1 MEKLKKLIAM
11 LLSMSIMLTAAGC
24 QSKNKGK
31 NVDVSNVTVASQ
43 DTNLI
48 CSDDVIARSQLMVIE
63 EFKKQINNIALKYL
77 DEEDLNKVSVES
89 IYINKE
95 NGKLAM
101 DLNIEQV
108 KNISKLKKFLKYVSQ
123 VIPINGFNIDDTLL
137 DEIAKEYDEIESLK
151 IKSSTDSVTN
161 VSLEN
166 FKNIKFL
173 GLERVVATN
182 LPKSVISIDFI
193 GSKDPETNI
202 VDKSYSADVMLRQLG
217 WLDHI
222 YQISFENMNVSH
234 VSIPITKVI
243 SLTFK
248 NCTGLTN
255 VYISDSDIVEIH
267 NSNDDGINYND
278 ITVFGKINEELIV
291 IAPNCSVDTSQIK
304 GDAQVSYY
312 LETPNY
318 VVTQGNAEIQ
328 TTSTLTLKQ

>member
-1 MEKLKKLIAM
+1 MGKLKKLISI
-11 LLSMSIMLTAAGC
+11 LLSCAIMLTMAGC

-31 NVDVSNVTVASQ
+31 NVDISNVTVASQ
-43 DTNLI
+43 DTQLI
-48 CSDDVIARSQLMVIE
+48 YNDDVIARSQLMVID
-63 EFKKQINNIALKYL
+63 EFKKQINSIALKYL
-77 DEEDLNKVSVES
+77 DEEDLNNVSVES

-95 NGKLAM
+95 NVKLAL
-101 DLNIEQV
+101 DLKIEKV
-108 KNISKLKKFLKYVSQ
+108 KNINKLKKFLKYVSQ
-123 VIPINGFNIDDTLL
+123 VIPINGFSIYDTLL
-137 DEIAKEYDEIESLK
+137 DEIAIDYDEIESLK

-193 GSKDPETNI
+193 GSKDPEANI

-217 WLDHI
+217 WLDNI

-234 VSIPITKVI
+234 VSVPITKVI

-267 NSNDDGINYND
+267 NYNDDGINYND
-278 ITVFGKINEELIV
+278 ITVLGRINNELIV
-291 IAPNCSVDTSQIK
+291 ISPNYNVHTGQVK

-312 LETPNY
+312 IETPGF
-318 VVTQGNAEIQ
+318 VVAQGDAQIE
-328 TTSTLTLKQ
+328 TSTLTLKQ